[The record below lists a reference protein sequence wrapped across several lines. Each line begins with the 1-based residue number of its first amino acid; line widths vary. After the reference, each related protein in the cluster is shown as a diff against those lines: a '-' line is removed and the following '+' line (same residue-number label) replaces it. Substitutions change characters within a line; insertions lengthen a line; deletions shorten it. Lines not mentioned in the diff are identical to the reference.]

1 MPFQLRRTGVR
12 HPTLDEVTALRDE
25 YAARHCVTLRDF
37 LEPQL
42 LSWLQRRVAR
52 GRWIETVH
60 QALDPPSVDLMLVD
74 DVASGAFVAMTN
86 TPEVFDLV
94 RSITGCAP
102 IGCYAFRVY
111 RMEQGKGRDS
121 WHGDDDGNRLA
132 TLSVNIGATPFQGG
146 GLELRERPTRRLVHR
161 VHNTGPG
168 DAILFRIAHD
178 LEHCVEDVTGDVP
191 KIALAG
197 WFQKEP
203 RGKISGHFL

>member
-1 MPFQLRRTGVR
+1 MPFQLTRAGVR
-12 HPTLDEVTALRDE
+12 HPSLDEVTALRDE

-111 RMEQGKGRDS
+111 RMEKGKGPGYLAWRRRREPARDAECQ
-121 WHGDDDGNRLA
+121 HRGRA
-132 TLSVNIGATPFQGG
+132 LSG
-146 GLELRERPTRRLVHR
+146 RWTRTAR
-161 VHNTGPG
+161 TG
-168 DAILFRIAHD
+168 DAAARPPGAQHRSGRR
-178 LEHCVEDVTGDVP
+178 HPVP
-191 KIALAG
+191 YRARPRALR
-197 WFQKEP
+197 
-203 RGKISGHFL
+203 RGCHRRRAQDRACRMVSERAPW